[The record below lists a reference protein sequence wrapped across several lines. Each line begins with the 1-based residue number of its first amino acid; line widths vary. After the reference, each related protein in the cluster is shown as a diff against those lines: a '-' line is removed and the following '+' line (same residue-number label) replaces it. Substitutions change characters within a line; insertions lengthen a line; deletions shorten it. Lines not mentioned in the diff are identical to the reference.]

1 LTANYFEGV
10 VKSKYVKEND
20 PTLASKTERYEDVLL
35 QRGQIISKLMEKR
48 IKVVMPGNFQLTSG
62 ATVDLDAPGFSIRE
76 KGQDPSQD
84 TTLSG
89 KYIIVATRHVL
100 GLKRFVT
107 IIELATDSTNDMR
120 RIKTSAQQMEAMK
133 TYDKI
138 RGAR

>member
-1 LTANYFEGV
+1 
-10 VKSKYVKEND
+10 
-20 PTLASKTERYEDVLL
+20 
-35 QRGQIISKLMEKR
+35 MEKR

-107 IIELATDSTNDMR
+107 IIELATDSTNDTR
-120 RIKTSAQQMEAMK
+120 KIKTSAQQLEAMK
-133 TYDKI
+133 TYDEI